1 VWINSG
7 SGKKFFDMLRR
18 LIQQLNEK
26 VVESYRLRAGKRL
39 VVGEKES
46 RKGRME
52 DALAL
57 KGEEGRD
64 KLR

>member
-1 VWINSG
+1 
-7 SGKKFFDMLRR
+7 MLRR